1 VLRAGER
8 FALTPKFRESA
19 YTPVKKVVGEYA
31 DGREIKL
38 MRAQVDL
45 AAARAID
52 KKQQMIEY
60 LRTGKRLPDVS
71 C

>member
-1 VLRAGER
+1 
-8 FALTPKFRESA
+8 
-19 YTPVKKVVGEYA
+19 
-31 DGREIKL
+31 

-60 LRTGKRLPDVS
+60 LRTGKKLPDVS